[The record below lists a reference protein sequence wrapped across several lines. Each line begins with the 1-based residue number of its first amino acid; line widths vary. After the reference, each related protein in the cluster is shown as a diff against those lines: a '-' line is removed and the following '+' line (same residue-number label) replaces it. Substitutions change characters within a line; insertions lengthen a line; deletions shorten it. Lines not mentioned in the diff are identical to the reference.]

1 MGLDSR
7 IEALKSRHQELETAI
22 EMENARA
29 CPDEVE
35 IHSLKKEKLRI
46 KDELQNLGTR
56 H

>member
-1 MGLDSR
+1 MPTENRIDS
-7 IEALKSRHQELETAI
+7 LKSRHHQLESAI

-29 CPDEVE
+29 YPDDVE

-46 KDELQNLGTR
+46 KDELESLTR